1 MRRKIVIFATA
12 SLVVLLLI
20 SIYSYIQNQPK
31 KVVAFEGISLG
42 ESKDSVFYA
51 LGPPSTVLEPIE
63 AGSKSRFRVLIPA
76 ADLQKLK
83 KGPKDF
89 DEWDYQR
96 GRTRLDV
103 TFDGNGHV
111 RKIGCYQ
118 NPPYTI
124 LFDGPECVVNRIRL
138 STQEAEVKRVL
149 GSPTTESIDGVSK
162 TLTYKSLNME
172 LIFTRKSLYYII
184 IGPLE

>member
-1 MRRKIVIFATA
+1 M
-12 SLVVLLLI
+12 S
-20 SIYSYIQNQPK
+20 
-31 KVVAFEGISLG
+31 
-42 ESKDSVFYA
+42 
-51 LGPPSTVLEPIE
+51 
-63 AGSKSRFRVLIPA
+63 A

-89 DEWDYQR
+89 DEWVYER
-96 GRTRLDV
+96 GGTRLEV

-111 RKIGCYQ
+111 REIGCYQ
-118 NPPYTI
+118 NPPRTT

-162 TLTYKSLNME
+162 TLTYKSLNMK
-172 LIFTRKSLYYII
+172 LIFIRKSLYYII